1 MTCTIY
7 ILAPYNRIKGLEKSI
22 EENESIKNSFNVALD
37 QGQFDRI
44 VTITVTLN
52 YEISFATAYMS
63 PLSYDL
69 AGNIVSD
76 VWSLSARM
84 KNIYVSIFPEKGKT
98 YILISWLK
106 EDNDYKFDKFQEQFE
121 EVKRNEEVL
130 LNVLNNMVACQSDN
144 FVFSK
149 KLLDSWGE
157 EKIEVFRHQCMS
169 SFLALNGK
177 NIGLAIEK
185 NIKRFK
191 CQFDLFENI
200 K

>member
-1 MTCTIY
+1 M
-7 ILAPYNRIKGLEKSI
+7 
-22 EENESIKNSFNVALD
+22 
-37 QGQFDRI
+37 
-44 VTITVTLN
+44 
-52 YEISFATAYMS
+52 
-63 PLSYDL
+63 
-69 AGNIVSD
+69 
-76 VWSLSARM
+76 
-84 KNIYVSIFPEKGKT
+84 
-98 YILISWLK
+98 K

-191 CQFDLFENI
+191 CQFDFFENI
-200 K
+200 QSFVSGYSDRQWK

>member
-1 MTCTIY
+1 MYYLYSSTT
-7 ILAPYNRIKGLEKSI
+7 
-22 EENESIKNSFNVALD
+22 LD

-44 VTITVTLN
+44 VTITVTLD

>member
-1 MTCTIY
+1 
-7 ILAPYNRIKGLEKSI
+7 
-22 EENESIKNSFNVALD
+22 
-37 QGQFDRI
+37 
-44 VTITVTLN
+44 
-52 YEISFATAYMS
+52 
-63 PLSYDL
+63 
-69 AGNIVSD
+69 
-76 VWSLSARM
+76 M

>member
-1 MTCTIY
+1 MHFPKHEYNYLIISKIY
-7 ILAPYNRIKGLEKSI
+7 
-22 EENESIKNSFNVALD
+22 
-37 QGQFDRI
+37 
-44 VTITVTLN
+44 
-52 YEISFATAYMS
+52 
-63 PLSYDL
+63 
-69 AGNIVSD
+69 
-76 VWSLSARM
+76 
-84 KNIYVSIFPEKGKT
+84 
-98 YILISWLK
+98 
-106 EDNDYKFDKFQEQFE
+106 DYKFDKFQEQFE

-191 CQFDLFENI
+191 CQCDLFENI

>member
-1 MTCTIY
+1 MFF
-7 ILAPYNRIKGLEKSI
+7 SI
-22 EENESIKNSFNVALD
+22 
-37 QGQFDRI
+37 
-44 VTITVTLN
+44 
-52 YEISFATAYMS
+52 
-63 PLSYDL
+63 
-69 AGNIVSD
+69 
-76 VWSLSARM
+76 
-84 KNIYVSIFPEKGKT
+84 
-98 YILISWLK
+98 
-106 EDNDYKFDKFQEQFE
+106 
-121 EVKRNEEVL
+121 
-130 LNVLNNMVACQSDN
+130 
-144 FVFSK
+144 